1 MVLVLVMLVMM
12 LLLPECP
19 KARAGVPVSS
29 TFFFVFPAKC
39 LRCTERQ
46 QQLLRLLLLLRQ
58 HRLLN
63 KETLQLHVVSARF
76 FHKFSTI

>member
-1 MVLVLVMLVMM
+1 M
-12 LLLPECP
+12 PEGACW
-19 KARAGVPVSS
+19 GSGIVVI
-29 TFFFVFPAKC
+29 FLFCFPTKC
-39 LRCTERQ
+39 LRCTER